1 MYMYNIYTYIY
12 IYIYIY
18 TYTYICNIYIYMY
31 IHYIYKTLRTFFVD
45 GMQLPQG
52 YAEPLREDSLL
63 STRTSWYSLDQ
74 YRKDESLR

>member
-1 MYMYNIYTYIY
+1 
-12 IYIYIY
+12 
-18 TYTYICNIYIYMY
+18 MY

-52 YAEPLREDSLL
+52 YAEPLREDNLL